1 LTISRRSSG
10 TLPPQRQLAG
20 RFTRHQPRSVRAKGS
35 AGAATD
41 TIDWIRTQHDM
52 AIFGRI
58 IRDMIKV
65 GRFGGIEVGF
75 MRRITQVLLDGR
87 PCWLNCDR

>member
-1 LTISRRSSG
+1 
-10 TLPPQRQLAG
+10 
-20 RFTRHQPRSVRAKGS
+20 
-35 AGAATD
+35 
-41 TIDWIRTQHDM
+41 M